1 MKVLIPVED
10 KQFASLITEFVCN
23 HVWPGDVEFR
33 LLNVFESVLLQE
45 VVSPLAMQQL
55 EEATELSQS
64 LGRSLMMDVG
74 TQLRLKFP
82 PCKIEELLKE
92 GDPKYVILDMIKNW
106 KPDFVIMGSH
116 GKGSLE
122 RFFLGSVSL
131 AVLSHAPCSVVI
143 IKIPSEHKKLL

>member
-10 KQFASLITEFVCN
+10 KQFASLITEFICN
-23 HVWPGDVEFR
+23 HSWPSDVEFR
-33 LLNVFESVLLQE
+33 ILNVFESVLLQE
-45 VVSPLAMQQL
+45 VVSPLAIQQL

-64 LGRSLMMDVG
+64 LGRSLMMDLG
-74 TQLRLKFP
+74 TKLRLKFP
-82 PCKIEELLKE
+82 SCKIEELLKE

-116 GKGSLE
+116 GKGSIE

-143 IKIPSEHKKLL
+143 IKVPSEQ